1 MRGCN
6 FKTRQTWWWA
16 EGRSLPRS
24 PNFPLL
30 SRVFLIKCRAKSFSF
45 KSFAKQDSRS
55 NCCCEIA
62 GEFVYS
68 TAFHAPFLKTKIL
81 FYLKRKPLL

>member
-24 PNFPLL
+24 PNSPQL
-30 SRVFLIKCRAKSFSF
+30 SKVFLIKCRGK
-45 KSFAKQDSRS
+45 
-55 NCCCEIA
+55 E
-62 GEFVYS
+62 
-68 TAFHAPFLKTKIL
+68 L
-81 FYLKRKPLL
+81 